1 MFHRYSI
8 FPIARY
14 VNLQCFV
21 RYVTCLS
28 VEETKEK
35 SIVDHRRDWWNSLTD
50 EEKSARM
57 SKAALARASKMT
69 KEQRVAHAFLM
80 VKSKKEKQNVKS

>member
-1 MFHRYSI
+1 MFSI
-8 FPIARY
+8 FLLQVN

-21 RYVTCLS
+21 RYGTCLS

-57 SKAALARASKMT
+57 KKAALARASKMT
-69 KEQRVAHAFLM
+69 KEERVKHAFLM
-80 VKSKKEKQNVKS
+80 VKAKKEKQNVKG